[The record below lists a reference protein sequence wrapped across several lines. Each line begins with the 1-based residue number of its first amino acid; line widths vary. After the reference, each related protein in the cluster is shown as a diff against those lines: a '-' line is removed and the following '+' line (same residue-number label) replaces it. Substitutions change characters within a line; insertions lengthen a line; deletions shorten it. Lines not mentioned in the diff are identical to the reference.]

1 MSDTLVCSIELS
13 KTKGISLTVRNAAQK
28 LTQTVIVDG
37 ATIVTQIKQ
46 DDSAI
51 CSSVTQSKDAIV
63 TKIASDADTSTVT
76 QNPQTFQVQCKN
88 FIVSA
93 ESVTVKSTQKTAH
106 ESGSTYSIVSQADL
120 TGSAT
125 TSMSLHAGTQLALAS
140 DATLSLT
147 ARSDLS
153 ASAIN
158 VSVAGSATTAIKGNG
173 TMSVAG
179 AQVSVSGDAQVTLA
193 APITKVGQNITTIE
207 GQLVEVKGAL
217 VKLG

>member
-28 LTQTVIVDG
+28 LTQTVVMNGSEI
-37 ATIVTQIKQ
+37 ITQIKQ

-51 CSSVTQSKDAIV
+51 CSSVTQAKDSIV
-63 TKIASDADTSTVT
+63 TKVASDSDTSTVT

-88 FIVSA
+88 FLVDA
-93 ESVTVKSTQKTAH
+93 ESVSVKSSQKTSH
-106 ESGSTYSIVSQADL
+106 ESGDTYAIVSKTDMSTKATSALSLQAGTKL
-120 TGSAT
+120 SAASDG
-125 TSMSLHAGTQLALAS
+125 SMSLTAQTDLKASALNLTLEGSAKTSVKGTASLELAGTQ
-140 DATLSLT
+140 
-147 ARSDLS
+147 
-153 ASAIN
+153 I
-158 VSVAGSATTAIKGNG
+158 
-173 TMSVAG
+173 
-179 AQVSVSGDAQVTLA
+179 SVSGDAQVTLG